1 MVVTAAIGRRR
12 AGGAMQTPATMSSK
26 SVDSSSL
33 PGGARCAQAAA
44 PAAAAAAPAPA
55 AEDGPIKSDDTTVVH
70 RSGVC
75 VPPGVDRSK
84 VDFAALIKT
93 GSVIGG
99 AVSPAVDSPSPPDQ
113 PADDNSTAVKLRLL
127 AGEDARVQ
135 AAVHQKR
142 RARRQLAQVLEREQ
156 GPREVANQRSGA
168 QLPEPEPEPE
178 PELVL
183 QPEQPEPV
191 YDWNPEELAQQAAV
205 LKHLLVRALLCAPLC
220 VVLLVLLCPQSS
232 LLTRDHSV
240 PCTQEEK
247 ERQDLKAAHWQQTLH
262 LDPAA
267 DVTAPSAAWSTVDT
281 ARGELVLT
289 FLTQG
294 RLGFDL
300 TCRGVSCIAND
311 ATPPVSTDLRVG
323 MTLSAVQGTAVSGL
337 SAEEMR
343 RVWSS
348 TAHRRPLALAFV
360 LPVDVDPPAEP
371 EPEPVPEPEPE
382 MEGHDYAA
390 RSPTVATQRMVE
402 KTVES
407 LVGLSEALT
416 VQQQRQQ
423 QRRQQQQVGTSAGGV
438 APAVPQ
444 RPQTDVDLEEAA
456 AAAAAVA
463 EAATAGAGTSTRCT
477 TVQLDS
483 SAIDTV
489 KASAE
494 ALRAAADE
502 IELLKRELSMFQQRS
517 SASTGGSGAAGAA
530 GNTSSGGSEGSHGDG
545 DEI

>member
-178 PELVL
+178 PE
-183 QPEQPEPV
+183 
-191 YDWNPEELAQQAAV
+191 
-205 LKHLLVRALLCAPLC
+205 
-220 VVLLVLLCPQSS
+220 
-232 LLTRDHSV
+232 
-240 PCTQEEK
+240 
-247 ERQDLKAAHWQQTLH
+247 
-262 LDPAA
+262 
-267 DVTAPSAAWSTVDT
+267 
-281 ARGELVLT
+281 
-289 FLTQG
+289 
-294 RLGFDL
+294 
-300 TCRGVSCIAND
+300 
-311 ATPPVSTDLRVG
+311 
-323 MTLSAVQGTAVSGL
+323 
-337 SAEEMR
+337 
-343 RVWSS
+343 
-348 TAHRRPLALAFV
+348 
-360 LPVDVDPPAEP
+360 
-371 EPEPVPEPEPE
+371 
-382 MEGHDYAA
+382 
-390 RSPTVATQRMVE
+390 
-402 KTVES
+402 
-407 LVGLSEALT
+407 
-416 VQQQRQQ
+416 
-423 QRRQQQQVGTSAGGV
+423 
-438 APAVPQ
+438 
-444 RPQTDVDLEEAA
+444 
-456 AAAAAVA
+456 
-463 EAATAGAGTSTRCT
+463 
-477 TVQLDS
+477 
-483 SAIDTV
+483 
-489 KASAE
+489 
-494 ALRAAADE
+494 
-502 IELLKRELSMFQQRS
+502 
-517 SASTGGSGAAGAA
+517 
-530 GNTSSGGSEGSHGDG
+530 
-545 DEI
+545 